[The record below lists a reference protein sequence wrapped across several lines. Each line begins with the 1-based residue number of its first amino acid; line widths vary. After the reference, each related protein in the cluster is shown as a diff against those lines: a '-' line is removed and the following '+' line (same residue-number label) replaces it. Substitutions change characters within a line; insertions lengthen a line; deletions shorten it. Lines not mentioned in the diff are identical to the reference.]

1 MEAAL
6 NSPYGRTILGPAG
19 MTIGRSPD
27 NQLVVND
34 PQASSHHAQIYPDGQ
49 GYLLVDLGS
58 TNGTFVNEQRLISHS
73 PRMLNAGDVL
83 RIGNASFS
91 YEAIGAPQDGQI
103 APGQYGGPA
112 YEQTIIGYNPV
123 PQASQQPYPQQ
134 PQQGYPQQ
142 SPDYQGY
149 TPPAQQP
156 YAPAPGQ
163 VGFPGYPA
171 TAVQSQKKSRL
182 GLWIALIVIVLL
194 VAAGG
199 VGGYVYLNRSTPEKT
214 ITTYCNAL
222 QSGDY
227 QTAYNQLSSSL
238 TSKFTESQFAQL
250 SQIGFAAVGGLK
262 SCTVSNVQ
270 ENGSTATGTITATFG
285 NGKTQSSPISLVNQ
299 NGTWKLT
306 SSNP

>member
-6 NSPYGRTILGPAG
+6 NSPYGRTILGPAS

-58 TNGTFVNEQRLISHS
+58 TNSTFINEQRLIAHS

-83 RIGNASFS
+83 RIGNTSFS
-91 YEAIGAPQDGQI
+91 YEAIGAPQDSQT

-112 YEQTIIGYNPV
+112 YEQTVIGYNPV

-134 PQQGYPQQ
+134 PQEYPQQ

-171 TAVQSQKKSRL
+171 TAVQPQKKSRL

-214 ITTYCNAL
+214 LTTYCNAL

-227 QTAYNQLSSSL
+227 QTAYNQLSSSS
-238 TSKFTESQFAQL
+238 TSGLTESQFAQL
-250 SQIGFAAVGGLK
+250 SQTVFAAVGGLK